1 MMGMGCDLL
10 PEIWYGKNGR
20 IKGMVIIKGKIVTI
34 FHPDTKNLVRAT
46 VMSYAENGQWWLK
59 LDDGFGVRVGAA
71 ELFWKEWMFL
81 NLKKSH

>member
-1 MMGMGCDLL
+1 MNVDFCKFRG
-10 PEIWYGKNGR
+10 
-20 IKGMVIIKGKIVTI
+20 T
-34 FHPDTKNLVRAT
+34 AT

>member
-1 MMGMGCDLL
+1 
-10 PEIWYGKNGR
+10 
-20 IKGMVIIKGKIVTI
+20 MVISNGKIVTI

-81 NLKKSH
+81 NLKKKI

>member
-1 MMGMGCDLL
+1 
-10 PEIWYGKNGR
+10 
-20 IKGMVIIKGKIVTI
+20 
-34 FHPDTKNLVRAT
+34 
-46 VMSYAENGQWWLK
+46 MSYAENGQWWLK